1 MTVRVRIGVD
11 IGGTFTDFTVL
22 GADGAQRLWK
32 EDSTPD
38 DPVRAI
44 ETGLRAL
51 AEQEG
56 ETVEQLLGRTDLLVH
71 GTTIATNILIQ
82 RSGPPPAC
90 SARRGSATSST
101 SATATSP
108 SGSTSGCRTRSR
120 WCRGTCGSACLS
132 GSVRA
137 ARSSVRSTRPRCAP
151 RPRRSARHG
160 VQAVAVAF
168 LWSIAND
175 AHERRACEILA
186 EELPGVEVRRSSDV
200 LPEIREWERTSATV
214 LSAYVLPA
222 IGAYLRRL
230 RGAARRPH
238 VGARAADHA
247 DQRRLL
253 VDRARSCVRP
263 SPCWRSGPAAAPA
276 AALPPRACGSAS
288 ATSSRSTWA
297 APASTSA

>member
-1 MTVRVRIGVD
+1 MTGRVRIGVD

-51 AEQEG
+51 ADQG
-56 ETVEQLLGRTDLLVH
+56 SETVEQLLGRTDLFVH

-82 RSGPPPAC
+82 RSGPPIGLLCTEGFRDVLYFRDGYKPE
-90 SARRGSATSST
+90 RFNIRLPHPEPLVPRYLRLGVPERVG
-101 SATATSP
+101 P
-108 SGSTSGCRTRSR
+108 SGQVQRPLDE
-120 WCRGTCGSACLS
+120 AA
-132 GSVRA
+132 VRA
-137 ARSSVRSTRPRCAP
+137 AAVEFRA
-151 RPRRSARHG
+151 AG

-175 AHERRACEILA
+175 AHERRACDVLA

-222 IGAYLRRL
+222 IGAYLRR
-230 RGAARRPH
+230 
-238 VGARAADHA
+238 VC
-247 DQRRLL
+247 
-253 VDRARSCVRP
+253 S
-263 SPCWRSGPAAAPA
+263 
-276 AALPPRACGSAS
+276 
-288 ATSSRSTWA
+288 
-297 APASTSA
+297 